1 MHNAVLI
8 RIRTLTG
15 MRDTAFYHRVAR
27 SIHEYPTRSVR
38 LQLRKRVLVRHFK
51 GCGARGVAVAS
62 FAIKHHVMIRNMYY
76 DRTLHSPSSIFYQ
89 GRKMYL

>member
-8 RIRTLTG
+8 RIRALTG

-38 LQLRKRVLVRHFK
+38 LQLSKGRVLGRHLK
-51 GCGARGVAVAS
+51 GCGARG
-62 FAIKHHVMIRNMYY
+62 
-76 DRTLHSPSSIFYQ
+76 LPWPPSP
-89 GRKMYL
+89 